1 MAQQMRVRDQD
12 IIVKKV
18 VKALEEKGL
27 QDLKDK
33 FSNDS
38 QVKFLEGEIKKLST
52 IKDKIRELQNQESE
66 LEKSLYR
73 GVEDFN
79 TSNDLNVNTT
89 RNGSNNNGLNVQ
101 TGYGYNKEDERKV
114 YFYFSIDWSV
124 RTEIADAL
132 ALQTLGSDFN
142 VQYLIASL
150 IAEFSS

>member
-52 IKDKIRELQNQESE
+52 LKEKISELRDQESA
-66 LEKSLYR
+66 LEKSIHR

-79 TSNDLNVNTT
+79 TANDLD
-89 RNGSNNNGLNVQ
+89 NNNGFKVI

-142 VQYLIASL
+142 VQDLIASL

>member
-27 QDLKDK
+27 QNLKDK

-38 QVKFLEGEIKKLST
+38 QVKFLEGEIKKLTT
-52 IKDKIRELQNQESE
+52 IKDKIRELRDQESA
-66 LEKSLYR
+66 LDKSIHR
-73 GVEDFN
+73 GVENFN
-79 TSNDLNVNTT
+79 TANDLNTK
-89 RNGSNNNGLNVQ
+89 SYSNGLEVQ

-114 YFYFSIDWSV
+114 FFDFSIGWDKK
-124 RTEIADAL
+124 TEIADAL
-132 ALQTLGSDFN
+132 AMQTLGSEFN
-142 VQYLIASL
+142 VQDLIASL

>member
-38 QVKFLEGEIKKLST
+38 QVKFLKELLEELITVKTKV
-52 IKDKIRELQNQESE
+52 RELRDQESA
-66 LEKSLYR
+66 LEKSIHR
-73 GVEDFN
+73 GIEDFN
-79 TSNDLNVNTT
+79 TSNDLD
-89 RNGSNNNGLNVQ
+89 NNNGLKVM

-114 YFYFSIDWSV
+114 FFDFSIGWSKK
-124 RTEIADAL
+124 TEIADAL

-142 VQYLIASL
+142 VQDLIASL